1 LFELGL
7 GCAAQVNLHWSN
19 SSAGTEMK
27 HKRKDRKGNI
37 SVEDC
42 RGKPEVGK

>member
-7 GCAAQVNLHWSN
+7 GCTAEVNLHWSN

-27 HKRKDRKGNI
+27 NKRKDRERNT

-42 RGKPEVGK
+42 RVMPEVGK